1 LSVNN
6 VGRIEEGR
14 VVAVVRLDDLS
25 KAVDLTKAL
34 TSGGVTSVEFTFTN
48 PKAGH
53 VITTVRDAVGDD
65 AYIGAGTVLDAETAR
80 IAILAGAQYI
90 VTPSFRPETI
100 QMCRRYSI
108 PSLIGA
114 FTPTEILSAWET
126 GADYIKVHPA
136 SLGGPKYF
144 KDVLAP
150 FPHVKLIP
158 SGGVTL
164 DNAADFIKAGA
175 VAVAL
180 GSALVDP
187 KAIESGDW
195 SSITARAKSLYDSV
209 GKAQDS

>member
-1 LSVNN
+1 MTDAS
-6 VGRIEEGR
+6 RIQDGN

-34 TSGGVTSVEFTFTN
+34 AAGGVTSVEFTFTN
-48 PKAGH
+48 PKAAQ
-53 VITTVRDAVGDD
+53 VITTVREAVGDA

-80 IAILAGAQYI
+80 IAMLAGAEYI

-108 PSLIGA
+108 TTIIGA
-114 FTPTEILSAWET
+114 FTPTEILTAWET
-126 GADYIKVHPA
+126 GADYVKVHPA

-150 FPHVKLIP
+150 FPQIKLIP

-164 DNAADFIKAGA
+164 ENAADFIKAGA
-175 VAVAL
+175 VAVGL
-180 GSALVDP
+180 GGALVDP
-187 KAIESGDW
+187 KAIEAGDW
-195 SSITARAKSLYDSV
+195 ASITARAKSLADSIAAA
-209 GKAQDS
+209 KAR